1 MIIVYSPG
9 QLIAESV
16 PKQLLNI
23 SKQVALGLHY
33 LACRGFV
40 HRDLAAR
47 NVLVSNKLCKVSLYV
62 FLLTNE
68 AVILCKLY
76 DHNQQPR
83 RVMLKCTISLY
94 IDYIQLPGQQY
105 CISIS

>member
-1 MIIVYSPG
+1 MCERYNIMESICYFYSPG

-47 NVLVSNKLCKVSLYV
+47 NVLVSNKLCKVSVHSFDTQKNHCLNYSHYSV
-62 FLLTNE
+62 
-68 AVILCKLY
+68 
-76 DHNQQPR
+76 D
-83 RVMLKCTISLY
+83 S
-94 IDYIQLPGQQY
+94 
-105 CISIS
+105 